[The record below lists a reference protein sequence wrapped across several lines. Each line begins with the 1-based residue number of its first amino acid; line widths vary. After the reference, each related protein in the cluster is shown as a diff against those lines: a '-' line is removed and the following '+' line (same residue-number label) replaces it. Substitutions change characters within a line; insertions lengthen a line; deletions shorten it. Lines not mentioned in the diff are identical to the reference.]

1 MSLLPHLARSL
12 WRDQSFLL
20 LRYLLQDDVITSI
33 AMVLYSA
40 QAIALHSTQYQQA
53 IFFVKRIC

>member
-12 WRDQSFLL
+12 WRDRSFLL

-53 IFFVKRIC
+53 IFFV